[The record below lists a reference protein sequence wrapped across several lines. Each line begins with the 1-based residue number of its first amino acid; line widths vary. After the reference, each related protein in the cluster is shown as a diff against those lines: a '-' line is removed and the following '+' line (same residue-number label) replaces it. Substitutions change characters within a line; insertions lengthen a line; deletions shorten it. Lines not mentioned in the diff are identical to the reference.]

1 MGGSTGVRLVCVL
14 AMAVMCATPV
24 TGQDAPPAEA
34 FRVLSPAEAEGPQIT
49 PYLLYQTALAWDE
62 DELRRERWSRVK
74 SESELLQLRAE
85 LKRSLLEM
93 IGGLPTEKTDL
104 HAEITGRVSGAGFH
118 IEKLIYQS
126 LPGLYVTALVYVP
139 AGLHAPVVL
148 KVTVYVPG

>member
-74 SESELLQLRAE
+74 SESELLQLRRA
-85 LKRSLLEM
+85 
-93 IGGLPTEKTDL
+93 
-104 HAEITGRVSGAGFH
+104 
-118 IEKLIYQS
+118 
-126 LPGLYVTALVYVP
+126 
-139 AGLHAPVVL
+139 
-148 KVTVYVPG
+148 